1 MISVEYT
8 ITDLN
13 QLIYNFAFDYLKK
26 KYIKVSSKNI
36 TTGVVT
42 KYTYGVDYVVVDSTI
57 ELLHTVGAVG
67 DVLRIVRET
76 STSEQIVSWNDASIL
91 KASDMSLAQLQQL
104 HILEEY
110 SEYMSTNSLSLDIN
124 GQYDAKNSRIVNLS
138 APQTATDAV
147 NRGYID
153 SFIGTLTDAQ
163 TSATLAQSWA
173 IGDILNRPEGSSKYW
188 AEQANLITNGDLWLK
203 KDGSRPLDPTYYP
216 TVPQAVATKDYVDR
230 QLNPSFELPPI
241 SLFMSSA
248 TALSFTKP
256 TVDVVVP
263 YALVGTGSVS
273 QSMIYTYPQ
282 EGYVPANGRYN
293 MEFYFE
299 NLTVSPNTTYTVT
312 LTLVVKGI
320 TIFTKADS
328 FVADLTSKNFQMF
341 INTLSIVADV
351 PYIAGD
357 TGTLTITISKNTGT
371 TSTINLVSR
380 VATNKF
386 TVFNRLNTQVY
397 TTAVLDYNGIDT
409 KTQRDRNIEF
419 DTYRYTGIENNII
432 SGRKVSGVSNF
443 TLGLTA
449 GANWINSR
457 RYDRLANDITL
468 SPRSVNLMYDK
479 NDGTTG
485 SVPAVYPTAMIDNN
499 TVGFWVFNQA
509 GNIPNSAVGISSIAV
524 ANDLVPTGGITTVDG
539 WVGYSRQLDGTSGY
553 YVSQNNTGIPIGNN
567 TREFTLMFTV
577 NSIASRSNVLL
588 TNSSG
593 WQISYDSSG
602 NITFHNG
609 TTGYASGYIV
619 EVGKTYKLK
628 VHLNS
633 GSISIYVTGILIY
646 VGTATVN
653 TTTSNI
659 YVGNYLS
666 GTFYC
671 GVTLHYLEVRNA
683 LRTDEQTAQIANKLL
698 LPCFYTDT
706 NGKRKNIT
714 EILPANSISLG
725 IVKATSVG
733 ITAYNDTD
741 YTYGRREGA
750 YGGNRR
756 VFLGWKLVNAGQGAV
771 DYVNVLGTEN
781 ISVAEIWYKKALTDN
796 KHSVI
801 DVHYTN
807 NYYYGLFVRSVN
819 PSKVTLWAYNGYVI
833 DGINAGESNNPTSGY
848 IGVWAEVLE

>member
-124 GQYDAKNSRIVNLS
+124 EQYDAKNSRIVNLL

-153 SFIGTLTDAQ
+153 SLMGTLTDAQ
-163 TSATLAQSWA
+163 TSAILAQSWA

-216 TVPQAVATKDYVDR
+216 TVPQAVATKDYVDT
-230 QLNPSFELPPI
+230 QLN
-241 SLFMSSA
+241 
-248 TALSFTKP
+248 TK
-256 TVDVVVP
+256 V
-263 YALVGTGSVS
+263 
-273 QSMIYTYPQ
+273 YP
-282 EGYVPANGRYN
+282 
-293 MEFYFE
+293 
-299 NLTVSPNTTYTVT
+299 
-312 LTLVVKGI
+312 
-320 TIFTKADS
+320 
-328 FVADLTSKNFQMF
+328 
-341 INTLSIVADV
+341 
-351 PYIAGD
+351 
-357 TGTLTITISKNTGT
+357 
-371 TSTINLVSR
+371 
-380 VATNKF
+380 
-386 TVFNRLNTQVY
+386 
-397 TTAVLDYNGIDT
+397 TTAVFDYNGIDT

-468 SPRSVNLMYDK
+468 SPRSVNLVYDK

-485 SVPAVYPTAMIDNN
+485 SVPAVYPTYMIDNN
-499 TVGFWVFNQA
+499 TVGFWIFNQA
-509 GNIPNSAVGISSIAV
+509 GNIPNSAVGVSSIAV

-539 WVGYSRQLDGTSGY
+539 WAGYSRQLDGTSGY
-553 YVSQNNTGIPIGNN
+553 YVSQNNTGIPIGANV
-567 TREFTLMFTV
+567 REFSIMFTV
-577 NSIASRSNVLL
+577 NDIANRLNVLV
-588 TNSSG
+588 TNSAG
-593 WQISYDSSG
+593 WQILFD
-602 NITFHNG
+602 G
-609 TTGYASGYIV
+609 TGTVSFKTGTNYSTGFTV
-619 EVGKTYKLK
+619 EVGKTYKLR
-628 VHLNS
+628 VGLS
-633 GSISIYVTGILIY
+633 DGIIYVSINGVLIY
-646 VGTATVN
+646 TGAVTVN
-653 TTTSNI
+653 TTASNI

-666 GTFYC
+666 GTSYC

-683 LRTDEQTAQIANKLL
+683 LRTEEQTARISNKLL
-698 LPCFYTDT
+698 LPCFYTGVD
-706 NGKRKNIT
+706 GLRKNIT
-714 EILPANSISLG
+714 EILPVDTVALG
-725 IVKATSVG
+725 IARTNSTTITS
-733 ITAYNDTD
+733 YNDRD
-741 YTYGRREGA
+741 YQYGRREKA
-750 YGGNRR
+750 SGGNRR
-756 VFLGWKLVNAGQGAV
+756 VFLGWKAFSGAT
-771 DYVNVLGTEN
+771 VLTWDSPFGTRKVKLQAVW
-781 ISVAEIWYKKALTDN
+781 SQD
-796 KHSVI
+796 
-801 DVHYTN
+801 TN
-807 NYYYGLFVRSVN
+807 GRNECDCNFRFDTSTTYGIFT
-819 PSKVTLWAYNGYVI
+819 PGAYNITSSNRITVTTI
-833 DGINAGESNNPTSGY
+833 AGGVCHFNGTWQTSGY
-848 IGVWAEVLE
+848 IGVYAEVLE